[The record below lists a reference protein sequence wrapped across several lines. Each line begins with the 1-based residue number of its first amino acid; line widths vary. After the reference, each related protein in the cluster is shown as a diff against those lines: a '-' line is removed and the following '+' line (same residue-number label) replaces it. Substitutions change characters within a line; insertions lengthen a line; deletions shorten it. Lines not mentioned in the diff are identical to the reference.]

1 MMLNQRHFWICAFCL
16 ASAAATPPAFARLW
30 NLSSGE
36 TVEGEFADLHDGAA
50 VLIQA
55 GRELTIPLSELSAD
69 DRTILREQVRRKRIA
84 DARQVRTWTD
94 QQGRTIRA
102 SLRQY
107 DRVQVILLKDG
118 RKVPVPLVTLSAGDR
133 EYVQGLAA
141 QEKADA
147 LAFAAAERGPLT
159 SWSDFNFGPRVWK
172 IEAND
177 RKPEHELEA
186 TLVAIQRDEILYT
199 TTSGAAGRQAKQ
211 DLSIDDLL
219 YLAAYREAK
228 RLRKEDIGGRPD
240 LRRWSISGASGEK
253 YLQAR
258 LDRIEGDAV
267 VLQSPEDDLRVPFLS
282 LPDADKQFV
291 REELARR
298 GSELPAG
305 WEPVEAV
312 AEAPPG
318 RELREW
324 HVKHLE
330 PFQAWVHQL
339 TPDRV
344 ELRSKPT
351 DVGGWNVELAQL
363 SSDDLEYLRNKFPAE
378 SRLNEQL
385 CPHCGKG
392 LPTYVYSGEYGNAC
406 PHCQQWV
413 GEPLPDKTPERP
425 DSLTRA
431 DVQRIL
437 QEARNEADQQ
447 RADAEAARDVE
458 EFRMSSR
465 SYRGLFK
472 LAVFLVIA
480 VLSGV
485 GAVITF
491 VVRAVSGH
499 GRRR

>member
-1 MMLNQRHFWICAFCL
+1 
-16 ASAAATPPAFARLW
+16 
-30 NLSSGE
+30 
-36 TVEGEFADLHDGAA
+36 
-50 VLIQA
+50 
-55 GRELTIPLSELSAD
+55 
-69 DRTILREQVRRKRIA
+69 
-84 DARQVRTWTD
+84 
-94 QQGRTIRA
+94 
-102 SLRQY
+102 
-107 DRVQVILLKDG
+107 
-118 RKVPVPLVTLSAGDR
+118 
-133 EYVQGLAA
+133 
-141 QEKADA
+141 
-147 LAFAAAERGPLT
+147 
-159 SWSDFNFGPRVWK
+159 
-172 IEAND
+172 
-177 RKPEHELEA
+177 
-186 TLVAIQRDEILYT
+186 
-199 TTSGAAGRQAKQ
+199 
-211 DLSIDDLL
+211 
-219 YLAAYREAK
+219 
-228 RLRKEDIGGRPD
+228 
-240 LRRWSISGASGEK
+240 
-253 YLQAR
+253 
-258 LDRIEGDAV
+258 
-267 VLQSPEDDLRVPFLS
+267 
-282 LPDADKQFV
+282 
-291 REELARR
+291 
-298 GSELPAG
+298 
-305 WEPVEAV
+305 
-312 AEAPPG
+312 
-318 RELREW
+318 
-324 HVKHLE
+324 
-330 PFQAWVHQL
+330 

-378 SRLNEQL
+378 SRLNERL